1 MDSEIRRVYK
11 YASKLKYVERTG
23 WINRKVK
30 GRIESDAEHSF
41 LMSNI
46 AMLLNAKFSLDLD
59 MVKVYEMININDY
72 GESIIGDI
80 PLKTNITKE
89 EKHSLELNAI
99 KEIFKDKTFGQK
111 FLNLWLE
118 FEEGKTKEA
127 IFVSLLDRYQ
137 AVMQAYEY
145 SKIDNREDIYIDF
158 YTHYQTVLKER
169 KDILTEDAK
178 LLVMK

>member
-1 MDSEIRRVYK
+1 MDSEVRRVYE
-11 YASKLKYVERTG
+11 YASKLKFVERTG

-59 MVKVYEMININDY
+59 MVKVYEMINIHDY

-80 PLKTNITKE
+80 PLKTNI
-89 EKHSLELNAI
+89 
-99 KEIFKDKTFGQK
+99 
-111 FLNLWLE
+111 
-118 FEEGKTKEA
+118 TKEA

-158 YTHYQTVLKER
+158 YTHYQTVLKKRE
-169 KDILTEDAK
+169 DILTEDAK

>member
-1 MDSEIRRVYK
+1 
-11 YASKLKYVERTG
+11 
-23 WINRKVK
+23 
-30 GRIESDAEHSF
+30 
-41 LMSNI
+41 
-46 AMLLNAKFSLDLD
+46 MLLNAKFSLDLD
-59 MVKVYEMININDY
+59 MVKVYEMINIHDY

-80 PLKTNITKE
+80 PLKSSISKE
-89 EKHSLELNAI
+89 EKHRLELNAI
-99 KEIFKDKTFGQK
+99 KEIFKNESLGQK

-158 YTHYQTVLKER
+158 YTNYQTGLKER
-169 KDILTEDAK
+169 EDILTEDAK
-178 LLVMK
+178 LLIIK

>member
-1 MDSEIRRVYK
+1 
-11 YASKLKYVERTG
+11 
-23 WINRKVK
+23 
-30 GRIESDAEHSF
+30 
-41 LMSNI
+41 
-46 AMLLNAKFSLDLD
+46 MLLNSKFSLDLD
-59 MVKVYEMININDY
+59 MVKVYEMINIHDY

-80 PLKTNITKE
+80 LLKSSISKE
-89 EKHSLELNAI
+89 EKHRLELNAI
-99 KEIFKDKTFGQK
+99 KEIFKDETFSQK

-145 SKIDNREDIYIDF
+145 SKIDNREDIYMDF
-158 YTHYQTVLKER
+158 YIHYHAVLKER

-178 LLVMK
+178 LLVIKQI

>member
-1 MDSEIRRVYK
+1 MNSEVKKVYD

-23 WINRKVK
+23 WINRGVK

-41 LMSNI
+41 LMSNL
-46 AMLLNAKFSLDLD
+46 AMLLNAKFGLDLD
-59 MVKVYEMININDY
+59 MIKVYEMINIHDY

-89 EKHSLELNAI
+89 EKYSLELEAI
-99 KEIFKDKTFGQK
+99 KQIFGNEMFGQK

-127 IFVSLLDRYQ
+127 IFVSLLDKYQ
-137 AVMQAYEY
+137 AVIQAKEY
-145 SKIDNREDIYIDF
+145 SEIENREDIYMDF
-158 YTHYQTVLKER
+158 YTHYQSVFQKRENN
-169 KDILTEDAK
+169 LTEDAK
-178 LLVMK
+178 LLVIK